1 MQLIA
6 ANSISLERFNLK
18 INIFN
23 FLQYQIAHIKIN
35 VIQKNRLTSKFLT
48 GIIKLINRKRKY
60 KSIILRK
67 LKKQEENDLRSKVKW
82 KFTKNIEWVK
92 NTGWN
97 CIQSLSSS
105 KLLRHKLLRE
115 QNLKHAP
122 VRI

>member
-23 FLQYQIAHIKIN
+23 FLQYQIAHIKTKA
-35 VIQKNRLTSKFLT
+35 IQKNRLTSKFTT

-67 LKKQEENDLRSKVKW
+67 LKKQEENDLRPKAK
-82 KFTKNIEWVK
+82 
-92 NTGWN
+92 
-97 CIQSLSSS
+97 
-105 KLLRHKLLRE
+105 
-115 QNLKHAP
+115 
-122 VRI
+122 

>member
-1 MQLIA
+1 LQLIA

-67 LKKQEENDLRSKVKW
+67 LKKQEENDLRPKAK
-82 KFTKNIEWVK
+82 
-92 NTGWN
+92 
-97 CIQSLSSS
+97 
-105 KLLRHKLLRE
+105 
-115 QNLKHAP
+115 
-122 VRI
+122 

>member
-35 VIQKNRLTSKFLT
+35 VIQKNRLTSKFTT

-67 LKKQEENDLRSKVKW
+67 LKKQEENDLRPKAK
-82 KFTKNIEWVK
+82 
-92 NTGWN
+92 
-97 CIQSLSSS
+97 
-105 KLLRHKLLRE
+105 
-115 QNLKHAP
+115 
-122 VRI
+122 